1 VLEVLERKP
10 EINLEKQISDS
21 IKALKEKLNATAIEW
36 EVWQF
41 VEGIK
46 IPQDGFEFG
55 KASFYGLESEYVK
68 NRPNDI
74 LRQFIFCG
82 EYSRPKANS
91 ILCRFLIDAADG
103 KAAIRKADAELN
115 LTLGILNFFVY
126 PRSSRKTG
134 IPAVTEANKMSISRK
149 IDLKE
154 VAVKVAFTESP
165 KLQFQSEISPNSLDF
180 FDIQHYK
187 TSAPEILTVFNQA
200 SAFLKGEGEKGFR
213 ERILTAMKWAGK
225 GDFAEN
231 NEDSFL
237 FFALALESL
246 ILGGKNKDEL
256 RYRFALRLAHL
267 LGATKSERLNIQNYA
282 KKIVYGIRSTLVHTG
297 QAQIPDSDLDTLGR
311 MTFES
316 IIKLMRDKKFQ
327 GIKTD
332 DALESWFEAACLGDN

>member
-1 VLEVLERKP
+1 
-10 EINLEKQISDS
+10 LEKQISAS
-21 IKALKEKLNATAIEW
+21 IKALKEKLKARAIKW

-46 IPQDGFEFG
+46 IPNDGFEFG
-55 KASFYGLESEYVK
+55 KASFYGLESKYVK
-68 NRPNDI
+68 ERPNDV
-74 LRQFIFCG
+74 LRQLIFCG

-91 ILCRFLIDAADG
+91 VLCRVFIDAADG
-103 KAAIRKADAELN
+103 KAAIQKADAELS

-134 IPAVTEANKMSISRK
+134 IPAVTEANKMPISRK
-149 IDLKE
+149 TDLKE
-154 VAVKVAFTESP
+154 VAVKVAFTENP
-165 KLQFQSEISPNSLDF
+165 KLGFQSESSPNHVDF
-180 FDIQHYK
+180 FDLLLFKK
-187 TSAPEILTVFNQA
+187 TAPEIQAIFNQA
-200 SAFLKGEGEKGFR
+200 SAFLRGEGEKGFR

-246 ILGGKNKDEL
+246 ILGAKNESEL

-267 LGATKSERLNIQNYA
+267 LGSTKPERLKIQKYA
-282 KKIVYGIRSTLVHTG
+282 KKTLYDIRCALVHTG

-311 MTFES
+311 MTFGS
-316 IIKLMRDKKFQ
+316 IFKLMRDEKFQ
-327 GIKTD
+327 GINTD
-332 DALESWFEAACLGDN
+332 NALENWFEEACLNGD